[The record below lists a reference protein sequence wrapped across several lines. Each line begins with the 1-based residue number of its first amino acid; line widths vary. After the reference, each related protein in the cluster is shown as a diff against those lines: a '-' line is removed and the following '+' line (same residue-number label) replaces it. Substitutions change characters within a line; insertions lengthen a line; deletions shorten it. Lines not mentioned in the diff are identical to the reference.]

1 MHGRD
6 VMTTARGQHEDGFT
20 LIELVVA
27 MAIAITVVIALSGI
41 MIVTLR
47 QTRGT
52 LTRIDATRQARVA
65 MTQIENELHSA
76 CVGGAAVPI
85 QAGSTPSKLIF
96 LSYTGDAVSP
106 TPVWHELSLSGTTL
120 TDTAYGVTATT
131 TGSGWAR
138 TGTGTATQLLTNVAA
153 QAGTP
158 VFRYFPYKWYLG
170 TDGNYYWAIPD
181 GTNPNPVTG
190 AAQTALPLEQPSGA
204 ALTTSDAASAVE
216 VMITL
221 NVGPT
226 TTGLSASA
234 LSAASVP
241 VTDSIS
247 LRLTTPPDF
256 TTDSSS
262 TGDFGP
268 CL

>member
-1 MHGRD
+1 MTGRH
-6 VMTTARGQHEDGFT
+6 VQREDGFT

-27 MAIAITVVIALSGI
+27 MAMAITVVIGLSGI
-41 MIVTLR
+41 MIVTLH
-47 QTRGT
+47 QTKGT
-52 LTRIDATRQARVA
+52 LTRVDATRQARVA

-85 QAGSTPSKLIF
+85 QVGSTPTKLIF

-106 TPVWHELSLSGTTL
+106 IPVWHELSLSGTTL

-138 TGTGTATQLLTNVAA
+138 TGTGAATQLLTNVTA
-153 QAGTP
+153 QGTNP
-158 VFRYFPYKWYLG
+158 VFTYFSYWSALG
-170 TDGNYYWAIPD
+170 TDGNYYWYIPD

-190 AAQTALPLEQPSGA
+190 VVPTNGALPDSGSGLIA
-204 ALTTSDAASAVE
+204 GDAADTVE
-216 VMITL
+216 VMIKL
-221 NVGPT
+221 NVGPASANGL
-226 TTGLSASA
+226 TGSA

-241 VTDSIS
+241 ITDSIS

>member
-1 MHGRD
+1 
-6 VMTTARGQHEDGFT
+6 MTSRPTRREDGFT

-52 LTRIDATRQARVA
+52 LTRVDATRQARVA

-76 CVGGAAVPI
+76 CVGGAAVPV
-85 QAGSTPSKLIF
+85 QVGSTASKLIF

-106 TPVWHELSLSGTTL
+106 VPVWHELSLTGTTL
-120 TDTAYGVTATT
+120 TDTTYGVNVST
-131 TGSGWAR
+131 TGSGWTP
-138 TGTGTATQLLTNVAA
+138 TGAGKPTQLLTNVAA
-153 QAGTP
+153 QGATP
-158 VFRYFPYKWYLG
+158 VFRYFAYKWYLG

-190 AAQTALPLEQPSGA
+190 VAQTALPLSTTGSGLIA
-204 ALTTSDAASAVE
+204 TDAANTVE
-216 VMITL
+216 VLITL
-221 NVGPT
+221 SVGPASANGL
-226 TTGLSASA
+226 TGSA
-234 LSAASVP
+234 LSATSVP
-241 VTDSIS
+241 ITDSIS

>member
-1 MHGRD
+1 MTGR
-6 VMTTARGQHEDGFT
+6 TAKREDGFT

-52 LTRIDATRQARVA
+52 LTRVDATRQARVA

-85 QAGSTPSKLIF
+85 QALSTPSKLIF

-106 TPVWHELSLSGTTL
+106 VPVWHELSLTGTTL
-120 TDTAYGVTATT
+120 TDTTYGVNVST
-131 TGSGWAR
+131 TGSGWTR
-138 TGTGTATQLLTNVAA
+138 TGAGTTMQVLTNVAA
-153 QAGTP
+153 QGANP
-158 VFRYFPYKWYLG
+158 VFQYFEYKPYLG
-170 TDGNYYWAIPD
+170 TDGNYYWTIPD

-190 AAQTALPLEQPSGA
+190 AALTVSALPTSGSGLLA
-204 ALTTSDAASAVE
+204 SDAASAVE
-216 VMITL
+216 VVIKL
-221 NVGPT
+221 SVGPAST
-226 TTGLSASA
+226 NGLTGSA
-234 LSAASVP
+234 LSATSVP
-241 VTDSIS
+241 ITDSIS

>member
-1 MHGRD
+1 
-6 VMTTARGQHEDGFT
+6 MTRSPGQREDGFT

-47 QTRGT
+47 QTKGT
-52 LTRIDATRQARVA
+52 LTRVDATRQGRVA

-85 QAGSTPSKLIF
+85 QALSTPTKMIF

-138 TGTGTATQLLTNVAA
+138 TGSGTATQLLTNVTA
-153 QAGTP
+153 QTGTP
-158 VFRYFPYKWYLG
+158 VFQYFAYKPYLG
-170 TDGNYYWAIPD
+170 TDGNYYWTIPD

-190 AAQTALPLEQPSGA
+190 AAQNALALEQPSGA
-204 ALTTSDAASAVE
+204 ALTTGDAAGAVE
-216 VMITL
+216 VIVTL

-226 TTGLSASA
+226 TTGVGSST
-234 LSAASVP
+234 ASVP
-241 VTDSIS
+241 LTDSIS

-256 TTDSSS
+256 TTSSTS

>member
-1 MHGRD
+1 MHGGDLMMSVPEQR
-6 VMTTARGQHEDGFT
+6 EEGFT

-47 QTRGT
+47 QTKGT
-52 LTRIDATRQARVA
+52 LTRVDATRQARPA

-85 QAGSTPSKLIF
+85 QVGSTPSKLIF

-106 TPVWHELSLSGTTL
+106 VPVWHELSLTGTTL
-120 TDTAYGVTATT
+120 TDMAYGVTATT

-138 TGTGTATQLLTNVAA
+138 TGSGTATQLLTNVAA
-153 QAGTP
+153 QTGKP
-158 VFRYFPYKWYLG
+158 VFQYFAYTPTLG
-170 TDGNYYWAIPD
+170 TDGNYYWSIQD

-190 AAQTALPLEQPSGA
+190 AAPTTSGALEPSGA
-204 ALTTSDAASAVE
+204 ALTAVDAANAVE
-216 VMITL
+216 VTITL

-226 TTGLSASA
+226 TTGLSAAA

-241 VTDSIS
+241 ITDSIS

>member
-1 MHGRD
+1 MRGRNL
-6 VMTTARGQHEDGFT
+6 MTRSPGQREDGFT

-47 QTRGT
+47 QTKGT
-52 LTRIDATRQARVA
+52 LIRVDATRQARVA

-85 QAGSTPSKLIF
+85 QALSTPSKLIF

-106 TPVWHELSLSGTTL
+106 TPVWHELSLTGTTL

-138 TGTGTATQLLTNVAA
+138 TGTGTATQLLTNVTAL
-153 QAGTP
+153 GTNP
-158 VFRYFPYKWYLG
+158 VFQYFAYQPYLG

-181 GTNPNPVTG
+181 GTNPQPVTG
-190 AAQTALPLEQPSGA
+190 AALSAAPLSTSGSG
-204 ALTTSDAASAVE
+204 LSTTSAASTVEAV
-216 VMITL
+216 ITL
-221 NVGPT
+221 SVGPT
-226 TTGLSASA
+226 TTGVGSA
-234 LSAASVP
+234 AASVP
-241 VTDSIS
+241 LTDSIS

-256 TTDSSS
+256 TTSSSS

>member
-1 MHGRD
+1 MISRL
-6 VMTTARGQHEDGFT
+6 AQREDGFT

-52 LTRIDATRQARVA
+52 LTRVDATRQARPA

-120 TDTAYGVTATT
+120 TDTTYGVTATT

-153 QAGTP
+153 QTGTS
-158 VFRYFPYKWYLG
+158 VFQYFAYKWYLG
-170 TDGNYYWAIPD
+170 TDGNYYWTIPD
-181 GTNPNPVTG
+181 GTNPQPVTG
-190 AAQTALPLEQPSGA
+190 AALTKAPLEPSGA
-204 ALTTSDAASAVE
+204 ALTASDAASAVE
-216 VMITL
+216 VIITL

-226 TTGLSASA
+226 TTGVGSST
-234 LSAASVP
+234 ASVP
-241 VTDSIS
+241 ITDSIS

>member
-1 MHGRD
+1 MTGR
-6 VMTTARGQHEDGFT
+6 TLQREDGFT

-27 MAIAITVVIALSGI
+27 MAIAITVVIALAGI

-52 LTRIDATRQARVA
+52 LTRIDATRQARPA
-65 MTQIENELHSA
+65 LTQIENELHSA

-120 TDTAYGVTATT
+120 TDTTYGVTATT

-153 QAGTP
+153 QTGTP
-158 VFRYFPYKWYLG
+158 VFQYFAYKWYLG
-170 TDGNYYWAIPD
+170 TDGNYYWTIPD

-190 AAQTALPLEQPSGA
+190 AAQSASALEQPSGA
-204 ALTTSDAASAVE
+204 ALTAGDAASAVE
-216 VMITL
+216 VIVTL

-226 TTGLSASA
+226 TTGLSAAA

-241 VTDSIS
+241 ITDSIS